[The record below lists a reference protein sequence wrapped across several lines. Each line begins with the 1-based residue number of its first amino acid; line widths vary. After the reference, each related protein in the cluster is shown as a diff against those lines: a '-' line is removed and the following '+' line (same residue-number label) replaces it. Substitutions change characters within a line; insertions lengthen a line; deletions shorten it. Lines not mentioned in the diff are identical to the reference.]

1 MTDLDALQTMLLDE
15 FARIHDRLNTIEHKL
30 GLIPNLNLLLT
41 GACSARFKTA
51 EINQSQSLDRLPVPA
66 GLPGRPRGR
75 DWRRLN
81 CRRTSSKP
89 RSSITLPTCGTAPP
103 VRPSRRGCRQAD

>member
-30 GLIPNLNLLLT
+30 SLIANLNLLLT
-41 GACSARFKTA
+41 GACSARCKTA
-51 EINQSQSLDRLPVPA
+51 EVNPPRSLDRLPVPA
-66 GLPGRPRGR
+66 GLPGRPRGG
-75 DWRRLN
+75 DWRRLK
-81 CRRTSSKP
+81 CRRTSSRP
-89 RSSITLPTCGTAPP
+89 RPSITLPTCGTAPP